1 MYDILLQLIFSDEDL
16 NRMWS
21 EMVTDGEIMTEQSYP
36 NDSDN
41 GDSPEPGTAGTDKT
55 KSDSDS
61 EQNETV
67 DKENKKSE
75 FKPILEEWT
84 WGEVV
89 KIIIIIIISL
99 EIIRNQP

>member
-1 MYDILLQLIFSDEDL
+1 
-16 NRMWS
+16 MWS
-21 EMVTDGEIMTEQSYP
+21 EMITDGEIMTEQSYP

-41 GDSPEPGTAGTDKT
+41 GDTEPGGGTDKT
-55 KSDSDS
+55 KSDSES
-61 EQNETV
+61 EQNETI

-89 KIIIIIIISL
+89 KTTF
-99 EIIRNQP
+99 